1 MEKEEY
7 LDDIKND
14 VIEIL
19 HEFMQNKEKRKE

>member
-19 HEFMQNKEKRKE
+19 HEFMSNKEKRKE